1 MDLDFNYLCK
11 DTLRYYYPLDIHFYS
26 YHEAPSLNVQDFIPL
41 LRERIIALKVI
52 AIVVSDNR
60 RESDD
65 YIRFLAIEKL
75 KSIKS
80 NCYISLLSSKGHK
93 TKSDED
99 VKNRMM
105 DHTSFLMLV
114 ASIISNRHRF
124 RELME
129 IEEKFFKL
137 RTSALDDEGLSN
149 LLEMYNDFPKIEER
163 EKEELKLELIK
174 YLKNKDD
181 YNKMD
186 YFKIP
191 INNIIC
197 KMNPHEFYLN
207 KGIAY
212 VPFNM
217 MRQVLCAKFHH
228 LIKGKRSNLMIESIK
243 SAEKSHFGL
252 SSICN
257 YARTTFTRIQESTL
271 SDSGLT
277 EKDIDH
283 LSETGFPPCMR
294 HIHQTLRKNHHLKHE
309 ARLQYTLFLKGIGL
323 NVKETIK
330 LFKGE
335 FTQRMDIGLFER
347 EYRYYIEHAYGLRGR
362 RKDYPPQECHQIQSK
377 RTPRGDCNGC
387 PLQIHNHID
396 IEDLDQTLIQ
406 WQIPKSDRQGI
417 IEESKNKNPGTACAL
432 YFEAIND
439 CKMKKEI
446 DHPNDY
452 YNRSRYAQYHCIS
465 EFPFEDDEII
475 SSFSRL
481 NMSTGITEYTEYT
494 EYTKYTKYTDC
505 QKIVKDQEESNVA
518 CNIKKRNSDEI
529 VESNII
535 TKKVKI
541 NSIDVIKPSV
551 LPALPVSSKL
561 SLEFYKE
568 AEELEFIKQFTVA
581 FLDDIIPIENIKT
594 ASLICIPSSTCP
606 PEHK

>member
-1 MDLDFNYLCK
+1 MDLDFNYICK
-11 DTLRYYYPLDIHFYS
+11 DKLRHYYPLDIHFYS
-26 YHEAPSLNVQDFIPL
+26 YYHAPSLNVQDFIPL

-52 AIVVSDNR
+52 ATVLSDNR

-75 KSIKS
+75 KSVKS

-93 TKSDED
+93 TKTDED

-105 DHTSFLMLV
+105 DHLSFLILS
-114 ASIISNRHRF
+114 ASIVSNRHRF

-163 EKEELKLELIK
+163 EKEKLKLELIK

-212 VPFNM
+212 IPFNM
-217 MRQVLCAKFHH
+217 MRKVLCAKFHH
-228 LIKGKRSNLMIESIK
+228 LIKGKRSNLMIETIK

-252 SSICN
+252 SGICN

-283 LSETGFPPCMR
+283 LSETAFPPCMR

-309 ARLQYTLFLKGIGL
+309 SRLQYTLFLKGIGL

-347 EYRYYIEHAYGLRGR
+347 EYKYYIEHAYGLRGR

-452 YNRSRYAQYHCIS
+452 YHRSRYAQHHFIS

-475 SSFSRL
+475 SKFSRL

-494 EYTKYTKYTDC
+494 KYTDY
-505 QKIVKDQEESNVA
+505 QKIVKDQAESNVA
-518 CNIKKRNSDEI
+518 CNINKKRNLDEI
-529 VESNII
+529 EESNII

-541 NSIDVIKPSV
+541 NSINVIEPSV

-568 AEELEFIKQFTVA
+568 ADELEFIKQFTVA

-606 PEHK
+606 PENK